1 MWDLERGISPDP
13 TSFEKKSSLKPWK
26 KICIMHATMYSM
38 HFKKKKPVGFEVWN
52 NKKKKWQRS
61 CRLVFEVV
69 VEYQGKKTLG
79 TFYWLSKIEAVNA
92 VLCDM
97 NNTCLHLTTLFKA
110 RFAFVNDNV
119 TWFAC
124 DVATLPNSC
133 IYMAIWICNNCKLYS
148 SFFF

>member
-1 MWDLERGISPDP
+1 
-13 TSFEKKSSLKPWK
+13 
-26 KICIMHATMYSM
+26 M
-38 HFKKKKPVGFEVWN
+38 HFKKKNPSGSKFGII
-52 NKKKKWQRS
+52 KKKKWQRS

-124 DVATLPNSC
+124 
-133 IYMAIWICNNCKLYS
+133 CNIA
-148 SFFF
+148 